1 MNKYILVLSIPIIAT
16 IVSYIKESKDP
27 IFKIKKEF
35 YHYPVILSYRY
46 IHFVI
51 YAYFAI
57 VPFLVSVEKINNDIN
72 MYIVASFFLIFTWMF
87 MDICFLALS
96 ELNHYEIKNIYSLQT
111 SFHPGLKILFGDSC
125 YIVNIILGFLF
136 FINISRIIYYYPF
149 GSIVLKI
156 LFAVFIYVGIVKNL
170 LNKQVKKKYCKS
182 SLNDFIIKYM

>member
-16 IVSYIKESKDP
+16 IVSYIKENKDP

-72 MYIVASFFLIFTWMF
+72 MYIAASFSLIFTWMF
-87 MDICFLALS
+87 LDVCFLALS